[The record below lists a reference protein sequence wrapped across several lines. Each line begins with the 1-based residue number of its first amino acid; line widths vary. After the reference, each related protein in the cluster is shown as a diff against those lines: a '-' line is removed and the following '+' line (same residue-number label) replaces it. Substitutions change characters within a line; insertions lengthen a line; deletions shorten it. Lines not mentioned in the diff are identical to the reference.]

1 MAKKVQAYI
10 KLQVKAGQANPSPP
24 VGPALGQHGVN
35 IMEFCK
41 AFNAKTQSMENGMP
55 IPVIITVYSDRSFTF
70 ITKTPPAAELLR
82 KAAGIPKGS
91 GEPNTNKVGKVNRSQ
106 LEEIARTKEPDLTA
120 ADMDA
125 AVRTIAGSARSMG
138 IEVEGVE

>member
-1 MAKKVQAYI
+1 MAKKVETYI
-10 KLQVKAGQANPSPP
+10 KLQVPAGKANPSPP

-41 AFNAKTQSMENGMP
+41 AFNAQTQGAEQGMP

-70 ITKTPPAAELLR
+70 ITKTPPAAVLLR
-82 KAAGIPKGS
+82 KAAGVPKGS
-91 GEPNTNKVGKVNRSQ
+91 GEPNTEKVGRVTRAQ
-106 LEEIARTKEPDLTA
+106 LEEIARTKDPDLTA

-138 IEVEGVE
+138 LDVEGV